1 MSRVLSPVIGGYWA
15 GGVRRSGCQ
24 GAAGPGAAWR
34 STVPQMSAVASLVD
48 ALFSLPESE
57 GRSLALLIQQSGEI
71 VAERYGQQPAN
82 DFQPASE
89 LGPDSTL
96 ISWSMAKSVTHAA
109 VGILV
114 ADGRIDLETPAPV
127 AAWADTP
134 KAEITLLHLLE
145 MRSGLH
151 FIEDYVDGETSN
163 CIEMLYGDGGPS
175 HAEYA
180 ARQPLIH
187 QPGTVWNYS
196 SGTTNIVARIIGDI
210 VHGAPGGDPAEREAL
225 MRTFLADRLFGPTGM
240 SSAEPKFDDAGDF
253 VGSSYVYAT
262 ARDFARFG
270 ELYRH
275 DGVADLGTGERILPV
290 GWTAHAAHQI
300 ATDEET
306 GLGYGRHWWS
316 WPEFPGSYSC
326 HGYEGQ
332 YIVVVPD
339 AEVVLVHLGKIDIS
353 LAPALRGRLGE
364 MISALG

>member
-1 MSRVLSPVIGGYWA
+1 MSDV
-15 GGVRRSGCQ
+15 
-24 GAAGPGAAWR
+24 AA
-34 STVPQMSAVASLVD
+34 LVD
-48 ALFSLPESE
+48 ALFSRPDNE
-57 GRSLALLIQQSGEI
+57 GRSLALLIQQGGEI
-71 VAERYGQQPAN
+71 VAERYGEQPAN

-89 LGPDSTL
+89 IGPESTL
-96 ISWSMAKSVTHAA
+96 LSWSMAKSITHAA

-114 ADGRIDLETPAPV
+114 ADGLIDVEAPAPV
-127 AAWADTP
+127 AAWAGTP
-134 KAEITLLHLLE
+134 KAEITTLQLLE

-151 FIEDYVDGETSN
+151 FIEDYIDGETSN
-163 CIEMLYGDGGPS
+163 CIEMLFGGGGPS

-187 QPGTVWNYS
+187 PPGTVWNYS

-210 VHGAPGGDPAEREAL
+210 VHGAPDGDPAERESS
-225 MRTFLADRLFGPTGM
+225 MRAFLADRLFGPVGM
-240 SSAEPKFDDAGDF
+240 TSAEPKFDEAGDF

-275 DGVADLGTGERILPV
+275 DGVADLGNGARVLPS
-290 GWTAHAAHQI
+290 GWNEHAAHQI
-300 ATDEET
+300 ATDDET

-316 WPEFPGSYSC
+316 WPEFPGSFSC

-339 AEVVLVHLGKIDIS
+339 AEVVLVHLGKTDIS
-353 LAPALRGRLGE
+353 RAPALRGRLGE
-364 MISALG
+364 MLNALS